1 MGRKFHE
8 KTEFGQLLVD
18 LIKKAGISQAEFI
31 DRAGIAKPYFYDI
44 LKSSPPPR
52 DTLEKMYSVLES
64 LLPPQELCR
73 SSFMNLAAQCR
84 GEIPPD
90 LFDLIMAH
98 PEKWNTIQSMLTQM
112 IAENNGT

>member
-64 LLPPQELCR
+64 LLAPQELCR

>member
-1 MGRKFHE
+1 MGRTLHD

-52 DTLEKMYSVLES
+52 DTLEKMYTVLEC

-98 PEKWNTIQSMLTQM
+98 PEQWNSIQSVLTQM
-112 IAENNGT
+112 LSEKDET